1 MLNHD
6 DSVNER
12 HAGSKLEKA
21 QNLIEERWAE
31 HYGGLVLQDYL
42 RKDFLISMTTAIR
55 FFKFILSNILV
66 LFQSKFGYQ
75 AS

>member
-42 RKDFLISMTTAIR
+42 RNDFCTFMITEIRLIEFM
-55 FFKFILSNILV
+55 FIV
-66 LFQSKFGYQ
+66 LFQSNIIN
-75 AS
+75 SSL